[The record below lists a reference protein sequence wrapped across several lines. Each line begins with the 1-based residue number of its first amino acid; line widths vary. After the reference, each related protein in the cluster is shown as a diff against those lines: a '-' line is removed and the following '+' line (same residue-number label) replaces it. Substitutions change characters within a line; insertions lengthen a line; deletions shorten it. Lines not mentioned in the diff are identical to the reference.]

1 MNSLSWASMPSPELT
16 LSLTSASILLFRAST
31 LPVRLV
37 GMLGRMLEPIGLLE
51 DVRQMFMEYL
61 TKNAKKLV
69 SIAEEFD
76 CPEIIKTAYKYGVIN
91 SKNEKTIRKRLI
103 ESKLPEI
110 SALADF
116 RANDEYF

>member
-1 MNSLSWASMPSPELT
+1 MPSPELT
-16 LSLTSASILLFRAST
+16 LSLTSASILLFRASA
-31 LPVRLV
+31 LPVRV
-37 GMLGRMLEPIGLLE
+37 VEMLGRMLEPIALLE

-91 SKNEKTIRKRLI
+91 SKNEKTIRKLLI

-116 RANDEYF
+116 RCN

>member
-76 CPEIIKTAYKYGVIN
+76 CPEIIKTAYKHGVIN
-91 SKNEKTIRKRLI
+91 GKNEKTIRKLLI

-116 RANDEYF
+116 RCN

>member
-1 MNSLSWASMPSPELT
+1 
-16 LSLTSASILLFRAST
+16 
-31 LPVRLV
+31 
-37 GMLGRMLEPIGLLE
+37 MLEPIGLLE

-69 SIAEEFD
+69 SIAEEFA
-76 CPEIIKTAYKYGVIN
+76 CPEIIKTAYKHGVIN
-91 SKNEKTIRKRLI
+91 SKNEKTIRKLLI

-116 RANDEYF
+116 CCN